1 MEFLSNFANATSAIA
16 SNIAQFIHQAHPSLI
31 AIATLLAIAILFFFW
46 SFVGPSIRLWR
57 AINSFAAQLRDL
69 KNQRSTPRSLA
80 IADVRLAHLWAE
92 YCETLHLPQEA
103 VDPVTGIPQK
113 GRYRATVPA
122 EVNFNSLS
130 VFEGRINAE
139 FFKNLPG
146 LLTGL
151 GIIGTFIGLING
163 LGAANKGNGDLDI
176 TLLIAS
182 VREAFYVSA
191 FAIIL
196 AMFVTFI
203 EKWVVSSFH
212 RRVERLCQEID
223 ALYTTGVGEEY
234 LSRLVNAS
242 EESAAQAKILKDALV
257 GDLRRILEETTQK
270 QIEASSYQQSE
281 AARQL
286 GEVIEQRIGR
296 PVVQLAEHFGS
307 DNRSLQ
313 DSIAAL
319 SEKFDRVAAGIERI
333 GSNQGDQIAEGIS
346 GSMATFAQRLDDML
360 GGQIGHARDLQS
372 KTNDSLEKAILSIET
387 MTAKI
392 SSAGEGAASAVAEQV
407 RNALAE
413 MVERQRIMSQ
423 SMQFVAEELRA
434 SVVNAQSS
442 TSQNVAEFV
451 TFLAGQIN
459 DVGRQLQNNSQEFTA
474 IQTSQISNL
483 TEQTKVCLAD
493 LTASVQTQTRS
504 IEDAT
509 AAMKGAIA
517 DLGLSVSSNISR
529 MSEGADQI
537 RVASEQFAI
546 SGHAVKGALDNARG
560 VANEFTQLATTL
572 SNGARDA
579 SLIVADYRTAREA
592 FASIVTGL
600 TETIASA
607 RRDASV
613 TSQLIQSIES
623 AVQKL
628 VTAQR
633 EADTYLTRISEVI
646 ASSHQS
652 FADGMTRTLKQTNT
666 DFHKHLGTAVSSVAS
681 TIEELE
687 HILSGVK
694 QAPAEPTP
702 AHN

>member
-1 MEFLSNFANATSAIA
+1 MDVLSNFANATNAIA
-16 SNIAQFIHQAHPSLI
+16 SNVALFVHQAHLSLI
-31 AIATLLAIAILFFFW
+31 AIAALLAIAILFFLW
-46 SFVGPSIRLWR
+46 SFVVPSIRLWR
-57 AINSFAAQLRDL
+57 AINLFAAQLRDL
-69 KNQRSTPRSLA
+69 KRQGNDPRSLV

-103 VDPVTGIPQK
+103 VDPVTGVPQN

-122 EVNFNSLS
+122 EANFNSLS
-130 VFEGRINAE
+130 IFEGRINAE

-176 TLLIAS
+176 ALLIAS

-191 FAIIL
+191 FAILL
-196 AMFVTFI
+196 AMLVTFI

-212 RRVERLCQEID
+212 RRVEQLCQEID

-257 GDLRRILEETTQK
+257 GDLRRILEEMTQK
-270 QIEASSYQQSE
+270 QIEASSYQQS
-281 AARQL
+281 AVARQL
-286 GEVIEQRIGR
+286 GEIIEQGIGR
-296 PVVQLAEHFGS
+296 PLGQMAEHFGS
-307 DNRSLQ
+307 GNQSLQ

-319 SEKFDRVAAGIERI
+319 NEKFDRVATGIERI

-372 KTNDSLEKAILSIET
+372 KTSDSLEKAILSIET

-392 SSAGEGAASAVAEQV
+392 SSAGEGAASSVAEQV
-407 RNALAE
+407 RDAMTE
-413 MVERQRIMSQ
+413 MAERQRFIGQ
-423 SMQFVAEELRA
+423 SMQSVAEELRA
-434 SVVNAQSS
+434 SVANAQSS
-442 TSQNVAEFV
+442 TSQNVAELV
-451 TFLAGQIN
+451 TFLGGQVN
-459 DVGRQLQNNSQEFTA
+459 DVARRLQSDSREFTN
-474 IQTSQISNL
+474 IQQSQISNL

-504 IEDAT
+504 IDAAT
-509 AAMKGAIA
+509 AAMRGTIA
-517 DLGLSVSSNISR
+517 DLGLAVNSNIAR

-537 RVASEQFAI
+537 RVASEQFAV

-560 VANEFTQLATTL
+560 VANEFTQLATAL
-572 SNGARDA
+572 SSSARDA
-579 SLIVADYRTAREA
+579 SLIVADYRSAREA

-628 VTAQR
+628 VNAQR
-633 EADTYLTRISEVI
+633 EADTYLARINEVI
-646 ASSHQS
+646 ANSHQS

-687 HILSGVK
+687 HILSGVR
-694 QAPAEPTP
+694 QAPTEPTP
-702 AHN
+702 APN

>member
-1 MEFLSNFANATSAIA
+1 MNTQSLFANATDDII
-16 SNIAQFIHQAHPSLI
+16 SNVALFIHHAHVSQI
-31 AIATLLAIAILFFFW
+31 AVATLLVLAILFFFW
-46 SFVGPSIRLWR
+46 SFVRPSIRLWR
-57 AINSFAAQLRDL
+57 VINSFTNQIRNL
-69 KNQRSTPRSLA
+69 KNKKTDPRTLA
-80 IADVRLAHLWAE
+80 IADERLAHLWAE
-92 YCETLHLPQEA
+92 YCETLHLPQES
-103 VDPVTGIPQK
+103 VDPLTGIPQS
-113 GRYRATVPA
+113 GRYRATIPA
-122 EVNFNSLS
+122 EANFNSLS
-130 VFEGRINAE
+130 IFEGRINAE

-163 LGAANKGNGDLDI
+163 LGAANKGEGDLDI

-196 AMFVTFI
+196 AMLVTFI

-212 RRVERLCQEID
+212 RRVEQLCQEID

-257 GDLRRILEETTQK
+257 GDLRRILEEMTQK
-270 QIEASSYQQSE
+270 QIEASSYYQSA

-286 GEVIEQRIGR
+286 GEIIEQGIGQ
-296 PVVQLAEHFGS
+296 PLGQMAEHVGS
-307 DNRSLQ
+307 GNQSLR

-319 SEKFDRVAAGIERI
+319 SEKFDRVATGIDRI
-333 GSNQGDQIAEGIS
+333 GSNQGDQLAEGLS
-346 GSMATFAQRLDDML
+346 GSMATFAQRLDDLL
-360 GGQIGHARDLQS
+360 GGQIGHAKDLQL
-372 KTNDSLEKAILSIET
+372 KTNDSLDKAILSIEA

-407 RNALAE
+407 RDAVAE
-413 MVERQRIMSQ
+413 MAERQRLMGQ
-423 SMQFVAEELRA
+423 SMQSVAEELRA
-434 SVVNAQSS
+434 SVANAQSS
-442 TSQNVAEFV
+442 TSQNVAELT
-451 TFLAGQIN
+451 TFLAGQVN
-459 DVGRQLQNNSQEFTA
+459 DVARRLQSSSQEFTT

-493 LTASVQTQTRS
+493 LTASIQTQTRS
-504 IEDAT
+504 IEAAT
-509 AAMKGAIA
+509 AAMKGAISE
-517 DLGLSVSSNISR
+517 LGVAVSSNISR

-537 RVASEQFAI
+537 RVASEQFAV

-560 VANEFTQLATTL
+560 VANEFTQLASTL
-572 SNGARDA
+572 SSGARDA
-579 SLIVADYRTAREA
+579 SLIVADYRSARES

-633 EADTYLTRISEVI
+633 EADAYLSRINEVI
-646 ASSHQS
+646 ANSHQS
-652 FADGMTRTLKQTNT
+652 FADGLTRTLKQTNT

-687 HILSGVK
+687 HILSGVRM
-694 QAPAEPTP
+694 APAEPTL
-702 AHN
+702 AQN